1 MSRSFKNNMIFES
14 SLPGTLALLLENDI
28 ADAKKALDKIIKSMG
43 GRKAKLSSL
52 INSLPSGGYKDILTN
67 DFQNMLEPLTKVEEM
82 IEKLSAD
89 GTEEAQAKEIG
100 ILLDQVKDTSTSM
113 SYLLK
118 VNNGAISYMAQQ
130 ILSSNLH
137 KGDDKDTPLGVIF
150 KEADLLDQAKKEF
163 QAAIKT
169 SLNDNQIKKAKKG
182 FFANLADSVFG
193 SSPGVM
199 NIAKESAEASFNGIL
214 ELTPLEVGEFA
225 MKMVNYG
232 KEDEKASEQV
242 EDAVNNANEDIQD
255 DAGSPATETG
265 DEDKGDEDK
274 GDENKGASI
283 SKKELK
289 SKAESIAGSA
299 GALVVDKLLKSD
311 FFKEFNIT
319 ESLRN
324 MSLQILLEQKIPAED
339 YTNIVAQA
347 MEDNEDA
354 FKDVDSNSLAKD
366 LNKLFKDSNVDVEI
380 EEKPLTWNDLDDKG
394 KRRAQLRFWLDG
406 KSQTSGT
413 PSKDTIESLLYTYQK
428 AELNA
433 EDLADTDVD
442 INNTLYDQNG
452 KGAEKLG
459 DIPELVNLIN
469 SVIDKNDDYKDLR
482 LEKDDTDQLEE
493 TDGEAA
499 AEEVD
504 TELKD
509 AAKDA
514 IGSNQSPAAGAI
526 SALEDWETNLAPT
539 SQKQLQAKDRI
550 GQLKD
555 LVKTGIEDGAT
566 ALEGEVGA
574 AIDLWIE
581 EHQETLVKSRRF
593 SKKNFATLKNV
604 VGQIVSKLV
613 TKESKSMVTRDYVR
627 TVTFAHLD
635 NEFNINRSLNES
647 KQLSRLRKLAGI

>member
-28 ADAKKALDKIIKSMG
+28 ADAKKALDKIIKSMA

-67 DFQNMLEPLTKVEEM
+67 DFQEMLEPLTKVEEM
-82 IEKLSAD
+82 IKKLSGD

-100 ILLDQVKDTSTSM
+100 VLLDQVKDTSTSM

-169 SLNDNQIKKAKKG
+169 SLNDNQIKKANKG
-182 FFANLADSVFG
+182 FFASLADSIFG

-199 NIAKESAEASFNGIL
+199 NIAEESAEASFNGIL
-214 ELTPLEVGEFA
+214 ELTPLEVGKFA

-242 EDAVNNANEDIQD
+242 EDKVNAANEDIQD

-265 DEDKGDEDK
+265 DEGKESEG
-274 GDENKGASI
+274 KGASI
-283 SKKELK
+283 SKKDLK
-289 SKAESIAGSA
+289 SKAEAIAGDA
-299 GALVVDKLLKSD
+299 GGLVVDKLLKSD

-319 ESLRN
+319 ESLRH

-347 MEDNEDA
+347 MKDNEDA

-380 EEKPLTWNDLDDKG
+380 
-394 KRRAQLRFWLDG
+394 
-406 KSQTSGT
+406 
-413 PSKDTIESLLYTYQK
+413 
-428 AELNA
+428 
-433 EDLADTDVD
+433 
-442 INNTLYDQNG
+442 
-452 KGAEKLG
+452 
-459 DIPELVNLIN
+459 
-469 SVIDKNDDYKDLR
+469 
-482 LEKDDTDQLEE
+482 DDTDQLEE

-627 TVTFAHLD
+627 AVTFAHLD